1 MFDRG
6 SWNRRQ
12 RRYGTAVRR
21 RSSSRQMLPLTA
33 ATTVVFA
40 ALAVLLA
47 SGNGRRSSVTIER
60 AATPAIGPGQ
70 RAEPIASAVTP
81 PAQRPSPVVRPKVVR
96 ASETR
101 RPADGLVRVSSAGR
115 VRLLAAARSAH
126 VQQGGSRVRHG
137 HAVRRAAPRVA
148 VVVEVRRVAPS
159 TTGQTGRRSAPAL
172 AAPPRPQG
180 VAAAV
185 RPASPAAQ
193 AVVSSSPPCYPGQLN
208 C

>member
-47 SGNGRRSSVTIER
+47 SGHGRRSSVTIER

-115 VRLLAAARSAH
+115 VRLRAAAHSAH
-126 VQQGGSRVRHG
+126 VQVGPQARHG

-159 TTGQTGRRSAPAL
+159 TTGQTARRLAPAP

>member
-12 RRYGTAVRR
+12 RRYGTAVQR

-33 ATTVVFA
+33 ATTVVVA
-40 ALAVLLA
+40 ALAALLA
-47 SGNGRRSSVTIER
+47 SGHGRSSSVTIER
-60 AATPAIGPGQ
+60 AATPPIGPGQ
-70 RAEPIASAVTP
+70 IAETIASAETT
-81 PAQRPSPVVRPKVVR
+81 ARAERPSPVVRPKVVR
-96 ASETR
+96 TSETR
-101 RPADGLVRVSSAGR
+101 RPADGLVRVSSVGR
-115 VRLLAAARSAH
+115 VRLRAAAHVEGRSRARR
-126 VQQGGSRVRHG
+126 GR
-137 HAVRRAAPRVA
+137 ALRRAAPRAA
-148 VVVEVRRVAPS
+148 VVVGARRLAPS
-159 TTGQTGRRSAPAL
+159 TSGQTGRPSAPAL

-185 RPASPAAQ
+185 RPAPPAAQ